1 LRAIPGPDLTSAQ
14 TKYQAIGDHMAQQLW
29 RLKRQ
34 SPQNL
39 QASRP
44 VKGHLTQ
51 QSFNLSLIDIFFCAA
66 QELVDI
72 QLNYCGA
79 IGEQHQ

>member
-44 VKGHLTQ
+44 E